1 MPTTTTHAIYYPSGT
16 AVPNIPVQD
25 QTQAESV
32 EAALNKIT
40 KAPLIICEKL
50 NGQSTSSTAGTY
62 TDVIWQT
69 EIHKQGITHSAN
81 SASFTV
87 TEAGIYQINVRV
99 AFTTST
105 QTVAITANVNGVDKP
120 ATLTDAVGQATSYPK
135 PSFTY
140 YAKLSA
146 NDVVKI
152 RCYSNQAGGTVI
164 NGPESS
170 FQLSKVVVY

>member
-16 AVPNIPVQD
+16 AVPNVPVQD

-50 NGQSTSSTAGTY
+50 EGQNTSATAGTY
-62 TDVIWQT
+62 TDVIWET
-69 EIHKQGITHSAN
+69 EVHKQGITHAAN

-87 TEAGIYQINVRV
+87 TEPGIYQINARV
-99 AFTTST
+99 AFVSST
-105 QTVAITANVNGVDKP
+105 ATGTCIANINGVDKD
-120 ATLTDAVGQATSYPK
+120 TTRTDQVGSTTAFPKPTFTSYV
-135 PSFTY
+135 
-140 YAKLSA
+140 KLNA

-152 RCYSNQAGGTVI
+152 RCKANAATTGLSGS
-164 NGPESS
+164 ECS
-170 FQLSKVVVY
+170 FQMSKVVVY